1 MQTLATFTDINT
13 SIKSTRTWFSTD
25 TTAASTQRFQRWSYS
40 TRDNGDIENKTPGQ
54 EDMREARRLQSLLEN
69 QFSNVR
75 ANVEICDE
83 CTILEIFLYPRK
95 VQARPTTNTDLYQAL
110 AKMEAELTTRLKRTG
125 RKNKT
130 SPRPHLP
137 LTGLAAVVFTDS
149 DAKQSIEF
157 TIQVHKQD
165 EIAWILFSARRKPK
179 CH

>member
-1 MQTLATFTDINT
+1 MQTLATFTDIDT

-25 TTAASTQRFQRWSYS
+25 TPADSTKRFQRWSYS
-40 TRDNGDIENKTPGQ
+40 TRDNGDIENETPGQ
-54 EDMREARRLQSLLEN
+54 EDIREARRLQSLLEK

-75 ANVEICDE
+75 ANVEICEE

-95 VQARPTTNTDLYQAL
+95 IQARPPTNLDLYQAL
-110 AKMEAELTTRLKRTG
+110 AEMETELTTRLERTG

-137 LTGLAAVVFTDS
+137 STGLAAVMFS
-149 DAKQSIEF
+149 DPSAKRSLEF

-165 EIAWILFSARRKPK
+165 EIRSSQRR
-179 CH
+179 